1 MGRSKNEAWRTAAYI
16 PKDPRPTSIRVG
28 HVDRLIEED
37 RAGAVA
43 PGPEVS
49 GVQHGGGR
57 RPGGRRRAGADA
69 SGEATAA
76 LARANRCRT
85 PGARPSSPTPPP
97 DPSSPPFTFT
107 FLARHGH
114 R

>member
-49 GVQHGGGR
+49 GVHHGGGR
-57 RPGGRRRAGADA
+57 RRAWADA

-85 PGARPSSPTPPP
+85 PGARPSSPTFTP
-97 DPSSPPFTFT
+97 DPSSLPLHLPCK
-107 FLARHGH
+107 ARPST
-114 R
+114 